1 MSWWRL
7 HPRRSARWQAKR
19 RLNARRT
26 VRGRPWVSRQVRSA
40 ALRSD
45 WKVAAIAA
53 LVSSLPLAWFAGRH
67 SEHWLDG
74 AWVVSAI
81 LIGLAIGLIV
91 VLLQLASGPHVRSEP
106 TFRAVISSSGV
117 MWPVAFSLVF
127 VAWVG
132 VIELTSGRRGPP
144 SAIADYTLAYFI
156 VGVFLQAVVFVRT
169 VRLIA
174 PAGIARVMRAVQAD
188 GTRRSV
194 RERLTREYAN
204 EIFLAAAERAGLA
217 TALGARGATVT
228 IDEGGLIDD
237 LDVRLPARI
246 AALDLQGSTA
256 ITARVGLAV
265 ERDSTGIASAAG
277 AVPPWRSAMLR
288 RAVHVRRRPRR
299 VRDSLS
305 IFREAVDL
313 ARQSMGEGARPEVAI
328 DHIMVG
334 LEELQRAYAL
344 YGLPY
349 ESSSVREP
357 WTVGDEDQVLTEL
370 IRFSRDAFALSRDSA
385 GMETTRLGHRMVLL
399 GVDEDAPF
407 LIDQGL
413 ELWLSQVSAARSIIS
428 RPEARDRLIDS
439 VSDSAQSVIFQL
451 AHSVENSTLPLS
463 ERLAAGT
470 HLTQLFR
477 FMTRLL
483 KSHIDAVDVPAFIGA
498 WERTSAWARDWSPG
512 EDVAAAE
519 LELTLTTKASEQ
531 RQLSLALAEARRVVQ
546 LRDDL
551 VEAREWG
558 RFNLGAWLCSRYRQK
573 QVDRETW
580 ERLYPYLVGA
590 FGTAEALSPAL
601 AQATLL
607 DGPTQQLDEWDQ
619 PASGDVS
626 KPTAFVGTHAV
637 AVALFWATLL
647 LLRGTTP
654 NARPELSFSEPV
666 AYVGKWL
673 LATLDAIRSAP
684 ETWEPLVG
692 EQLQRRASR
701 LEESITDAIA
711 EEQRAMQE
719 GVASSPLSQTKIA
732 QYADT
737 QLEAFVRDNRLREL
751 LMTENALISRI
762 TNHAFREGLYGEPL
776 DRRLFLDAASYAV
789 AGPEPLGRLAALNE
803 QAIVF
808 EALNRIAVPAP
819 HGPDPVASA
828 IAAIGALR
836 ADGLKP
842 GVVLVP
848 SGMGM
853 RAALSSHG
861 AFRRA
866 IRSEATSK
874 VLVGFLDDVPVLAVT
889 PQADR
894 TMVVADLGRSVRLT
908 EKRRPDMN
916 SPLRV
921 KVAAIDEARANQ
933 LLDHGAGAPGE
944 TRAARLAGLTY
955 AMVEVF
961 VDLDVTVE
969 TLNGGAPTAYRIQVP
984 ADEGTSAG
992 AAALQ
997 TAIA

>member
-1 MSWWRL
+1 M
-7 HPRRSARWQAKR
+7 A
-19 RLNARRT
+19 
-26 VRGRPWVSRQVRSA
+26 
-40 ALRSD
+40 
-45 WKVAAIAA
+45 
-53 LVSSLPLAWFAGRH
+53 
-67 SEHWLDG
+67 
-74 AWVVSAI
+74 
-81 LIGLAIGLIV
+81 
-91 VLLQLASGPHVRSEP
+91 
-106 TFRAVISSSGV
+106 
-117 MWPVAFSLVF
+117 
-127 VAWVG
+127 
-132 VIELTSGRRGPP
+132 
-144 SAIADYTLAYFI
+144 
-156 VGVFLQAVVFVRT
+156 
-169 VRLIA
+169 
-174 PAGIARVMRAVQAD
+174 
-188 GTRRSV
+188 
-194 RERLTREYAN
+194 
-204 EIFLAAAERAGLA
+204 
-217 TALGARGATVT
+217 
-228 IDEGGLIDD
+228 
-237 LDVRLPARI
+237 
-246 AALDLQGSTA
+246 
-256 ITARVGLAV
+256 
-265 ERDSTGIASAAG
+265 
-277 AVPPWRSAMLR
+277 
-288 RAVHVRRRPRR
+288 
-299 VRDSLS
+299 
-305 IFREAVDL
+305 
-313 ARQSMGEGARPEVAI
+313 
-328 DHIMVG
+328 G
-334 LEELQRAYAL
+334 LEELLRAYAI

-349 ESSSVREP
+349 ESSSVREA

-370 IRFSRDAFALSRDSA
+370 IRFSRDALALSRDSA
-385 GMETTRLGHRMVLL
+385 GMEMPRLGHRMVLV
-399 GVDEDAPF
+399 GIDEDAPF

-428 RPEARDRLIDS
+428 RPEARDRLIDA
-439 VSDSAQSVIFQL
+439 VSDSAQSVMLQL
-451 AHSVENSTLPLS
+451 AYSVESSTLPLAQ
-463 ERLAAGT
+463 RLAAGT
-470 HLTQLFR
+470 YLTQLFR

-483 KSHIDAVDVPAFIGA
+483 KSHIDAVDVPAFIAA

-519 LELTLTTKASEQ
+519 LELALTTKPSEQ
-531 RQLSLALAEARRVVQ
+531 RQLSLALAEARGVVQ

-607 DGPTQQLDEWDQ
+607 DGPTRQLDEWDL
-619 PASGDVS
+619 PTGDVS
-626 KPTAFVGTHAV
+626 QPTAFVGTHMV

-647 LLRGTTP
+647 LLRGTAP
-654 NARPELSFSEPV
+654 NTRPELSFSDPV

-673 LATLDAIRSAP
+673 LATLDAIRAAP

-692 EQLQRRASR
+692 EQLQRRANR

-732 QYADT
+732 QFADT

-751 LMTENALISRI
+751 LMTENALMSRI
-762 TNHAFREGLYGEPL
+762 TNHAFSDGLYGEPL
-776 DRRLFLDAASYAV
+776 DRRLFLDASNYAV
-789 AGPEPLGRLAALNE
+789 AGPEPLGRLAALSE
-803 QAIVF
+803 QAVVF
-808 EALNRIAVPAP
+808 EALHRIAMPAP

-828 IAAIGALR
+828 IAAIAALR
-836 ADGLKP
+836 GDGLKP

-848 SGMGM
+848 SGLGM

-921 KVAAIDEARANQ
+921 KVRTIDEARASQ
-933 LLDHGAGAPGE
+933 LLDHGAGAVGE
-944 TRAARLAGLTY
+944 TRAAQVARLTY
-955 AMVEVF
+955 GMVEVF

-969 TLNGGAPTAYRIQVP
+969 TLNGGDPTAYRIEVP
-984 ADEGTSAG
+984 ADDGATAG
-992 AAALQ
+992 AVALQ
-997 TAIA
+997 TTAA